1 MNDTICAIAT
11 PPGEGAIALIRVS
24 GNRSISIVSSIFKG
38 KKLPNSVKN
47 KDILYGWIK
56 NPSTGEF
63 IDEVLLF
70 VMRKPH
76 TYTGEDMVEI
86 SSHGGYINPK
96 KVLEAVI
103 NSGARPAE
111 RGEFTRRAFTNG
123 KMNLLKAES
132 ILEIV
137 RAKTERGRFFAE
149 KILSGRLS
157 KYIKKIKE
165 KIIDIA
171 TLLEVSLDFREE
183 DVILPEKEEIGEKLK
198 SLLSELNTLKK
209 SFKMGKILK
218 DGVDIPIVGRPNVGK
233 SSLFNAMLKEEKA
246 IVTSI
251 PGTTRDVL
259 EGWLDIGGY
268 PVRILD
274 TAGMHNP
281 DNEVERIGIERAKKL
296 IGNAEFV
303 ILVID
308 ISEPLNEDDREL
320 LNRFKNRV
328 LVLNKS
334 DLVYKMK
341 EENLLKEGV
350 FVSSKEFTGFED
362 LDRILVKKMESLM
375 PVSSDLVIMNERQV
389 YHIENATSSIKKAM
403 EGVRDGLGEELIA
416 YELREGIKQLEAL
429 TGNITSEEVL
439 NNIFKNYCIG
449 K

>member
-24 GNRSISIVSSIFKG
+24 GNRSIPIVSSIFKG

-123 KMNLLKAES
+123 KMDLLKAES

-137 RAKTERGRFFAE
+137 RAKTERGRLFAE

-334 DLVYKMK
+334 DLVHKMK

-403 EGVRDGLGEELIA
+403 DGVRDGLGEELVA

>member
-24 GNRSISIVSSIFKG
+24 GRRSIPIVSSIFEG
-38 KKLPNSVKN
+38 KKSLNSVKN
-47 KDILYGWIK
+47 RDILYGWIK
-56 NPSTGEF
+56 NPSTGEL

-70 VMRKPH
+70 VMRGPR
-76 TYTGEDMVEI
+76 TYTGEDTVEI
-86 SSHGGYINPK
+86 STHGGYINPR

-103 NSGARPAE
+103 MAGARPAE

-123 KMNLLKAES
+123 RMDLLKAES

-137 RAKTERGRFFAE
+137 RAKTEKGRFFAE
-149 KILSGRLS
+149 KILSGSLS
-157 KYIKKIKE
+157 KYITKIKKKIL
-165 KIIDIA
+165 DVA

-183 DVILPEKEEIGEKLK
+183 DVILPEKEEINKKLQT
-198 SLLSELNTLKK
+198 LLSELDTLKK
-209 SFKMGKILK
+209 SFTEGKILK
-218 DGVDIPIVGRPNVGK
+218 DGIDIPIVGRPNVGK

-246 IVTSI
+246 IVTSF
-251 PGTTRDVL
+251 PGTTRDIL

-274 TAGMHNP
+274 TAGMHYP
-281 DNEVERIGIERAKKL
+281 ENEVERIGIERAEKL

-308 ISEPLNEDDREL
+308 ISEPLKKDDRDL
-320 LNRFKNRV
+320 LNKFKNRV

-334 DLVYKMK
+334 DLEHKMK
-341 EENLLKEGV
+341 EKDLLNEGV

-362 LDRILVKKMESLM
+362 IDRTLIKKIESLM
-375 PVSSDLVIMNERQV
+375 PVSSDLIIMNERQV
-389 YHIENATSSIKKAM
+389 NHIESAMSLIKRAM
-403 EGVRDGLGEELIA
+403 DGVREGLGEELIA
-416 YELREGIKQLEAL
+416 FELREGVKQLEAIV
-429 TGNITSEEVL
+429 GDITSEEIL
-439 NNIFKNYCIG
+439 DNIFKNYCIG